1 MSTLGARGIGG
12 ALSFCDDSRQ
22 LVPLLC
28 EMKLEPLDP
37 QLLNPTDN
45 LGEFLLQRGLELAT
59 TARVCAFSCPELMG
73 KKRLPKSFLR
83 HAHSEP
89 VLTTSGSTSKHG

>member
-1 MSTLGARGIGG
+1 MRILDARGIGG
-12 ALSFCDDSRQ
+12 VLSFCDDSRQ

-45 LGEFLLQRGLELAT
+45 LGEFLLQRGPELAT
-59 TARVCAFSCPELMG
+59 TAGICAFNCPELMG
-73 KKRLPKSFLR
+73 KKRLLKSLLW

-89 VLTTSGSTSKHG
+89 VSTTSVSTSKHG